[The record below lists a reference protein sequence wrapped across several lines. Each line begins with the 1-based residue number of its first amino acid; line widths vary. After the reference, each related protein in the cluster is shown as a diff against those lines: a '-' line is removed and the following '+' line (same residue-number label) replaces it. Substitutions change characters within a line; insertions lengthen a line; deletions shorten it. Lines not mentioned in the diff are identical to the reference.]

1 LRKKVLIAGV
11 GNLLLKDEGLGIHVV
26 RELNKMELPEDVEVR
41 DCGTMGLELLNLF
54 SEYDK
59 VIVIDA
65 IRGGGEPGEVYKFSL
80 DEVKLK
86 KGRRLLSMH
95 HLDLNT
101 LLELGR
107 EIGVL
112 PSEVVIIGAEPG
124 EIELEIGLSKEVREK
139 LPLILKLVMEE
150 LSKV

>member
-1 LRKKVLIAGV
+1 MRKKVLIAGV